1 MELYRQGRAN
11 LILNSEPDSA
21 AAEHFHLHG
30 PSVCAMAFRVDDA
43 TRAEARAA
51 ALLAPPWRERTGT
64 GERPLPAV
72 RAPDGT
78 LIFLIEP
85 GGDGRTLYDDDFVLD
100 PTAEAPDPLLLGI
113 DHVAQALPGGR
124 MDSFVLFYKAVF
136 GFEPQSLWE
145 LPDPYGLI
153 RSRAL
158 VSRDRSIRLPLNISE
173 GRETAT
179 GRFVSAY
186 AGAGVHHLAFGC
198 TDIEDTVSAALA
210 RGARMLPIPPN
221 YYDDLMAR
229 LDLAPALAAKL
240 QRLHLMYDRD
250 EGGTYFQAY
259 TASFQDRFFCEFVE
273 RRGYQ
278 QFGAANAGA
287 RLAAQAQRRADA
299 TLAARLALL

>member
-1 MELYRQGRAN
+1 M
-11 LILNSEPDSA
+11 
-21 AAEHFHLHG
+21 
-30 PSVCAMAFRVDDA
+30 
-43 TRAEARAA
+43 
-51 ALLAPPWRERTGT
+51 
-64 GERPLPAV
+64 PAV

-78 LIFLIEP
+78 LIFLVGP
-85 GGDGRTLYDDDFVLD
+85 DRAGRTIYDDDFVLD
-100 PTAEAPDPLLLGI
+100 PTAAAPDAALLGI
-113 DHVAQALPGGR
+113 DHVAQALPAGR

-158 VSRDRSIRLPLNISE
+158 ISADRSIRLPLNISE
-173 GRETAT
+173 SRETAT

-186 AGAGVHHLAFGC
+186 AGAGVHHVAFAC
-198 TDIEDTVSAALA
+198 ADIEDAVSTALA

-221 YYDDLMAR
+221 YYDDLAAR
-229 LDLAPALAAKL
+229 LDLAPELLARL
-240 QRLHLMYDRD
+240 RRLHLMYDRD
-250 EGGTYFQAY
+250 EGGEYFQAY
-259 TASFQDRFFCEFVE
+259 TTSFQDRFFCEIVE
-273 RRGYQ
+273 RRGYR